1 MSFLVLFPVADFPEK
16 AATPLNVKASLHS
29 LHLRMQ
35 TTSFMAEII
44 PQTQAD
50 SAKGPWDVRLA
61 VGITNLFCVLET

>member
-1 MSFLVLFPVADFPEK
+1 MSFCLVLFPVADFPEK

-50 SAKGPWDVRLA
+50 SAKGP
-61 VGITNLFCVLET
+61 